1 MRIVLD
7 IAESFGFYQ
16 GEITMTT
23 VKQTMLKREDRRVS
37 RAIIGVLTAPIG
49 LLAGMGFLIAI

>member
-1 MRIVLD
+1 
-7 IAESFGFYQ
+7 
-16 GEITMTT
+16 MTR
-23 VKQTMLKREDRRVS
+23 VKQTMLQREDRRVS